1 MQYLTKVNVSS
12 KCWVVPESIGSFF
25 FFFIFFSIRASFNG
39 HWRLTGQQR
48 KGRDKFLLHSIT
60 STRSRTFKYL
70 FPFLLV
76 RWLSHIFNRIGCIY
90 QTAIRWDLPPYRI
103 TIWLID
109 DIMLIFVCLLG
120 DLVLGFCYSN
130 LTRETGGLEIAS
142 TTNQLTKCASHP
154 MCSELMHITL
164 TRHHP
169 YHFPWRPEL
178 QRKN

>member
-1 MQYLTKVNVSS
+1 MKLHFACSVL
-12 KCWVVPESIGSFF
+12 FF
-25 FFFIFFSIRASFNG
+25 FYQGILSRE
-39 HWRLTGQQR
+39 LTTHR
-48 KGRDKFLLHSIT
+48 TAADHSLFYSTT
-60 STRSRTFKYL
+60 STRWRTFRHL
-70 FPFLLV
+70 FATLHV
-76 RWLSHIFNRIGCIY
+76 RWLIFNLNACVY
-90 QTAIRWDLPPYRI
+90 QAATRWDLPPYRI

-169 YHFPWRPEL
+169 HHFPWRPEL

>member
-1 MQYLTKVNVSS
+1 MDKAFTIKIIRLQTF
-12 KCWVVPESIGSFF
+12 IGNETSFCVFSTFF
-25 FFFIFFSIRASFNG
+25 FYQGIFSRA
-39 HWRLTGQQR
+39 LTTHR
-48 KGRDKFLLHSIT
+48 TAADHSVFYST
-60 STRSRTFKYL
+60 TYTRSRTFRHL
-70 FPFLLV
+70 FATFHV
-76 RWLSHIFNRIGCIY
+76 RWLSRIFNLNACVY
-90 QTAIRWDLPPYRI
+90 QAATRWDLPPYRI